1 MANTQWT
8 KDPDHGFIW
17 NSIEHFFYWKENR
30 ERHEVNRKKY
40 LRLCIL
46 GAFGAHQFYAK
57 RPVLGVLYLARLL
70 GSHDHRGCCH
80 RGPHEAGRE
89 RQHLAVT
96 PPLLSGSAGTGK
108 VQFYEQRFADPV
120 QHQSRAA

>member
-17 NSIEHFFYWKENR
+17 NSIEHYFYWKENR
-30 ERHEVNRKKY
+30 QRHEVNRKKY

-57 RPVLGVLYLARLL
+57 RPVLGVLYLATFWTGFSAAMTIVDAVIFRSIQL
-70 GSHDHRGCCH
+70 D
-80 RGPHEAGRE
+80 
-89 RQHLAVT
+89 VT

-120 QHQSRAA
+120 QYQSRAA

>member
-57 RPVLGVLYLARLL
+57 RPVLGVLYLATFWTGFSAAMTIVDAVIAAPMKPDKN
-70 GSHDHRGCCH
+70 GSIW
-80 RGPHEAGRE
+80 
-89 RQHLAVT
+89 L
-96 PPLLSGSAGTGK
+96 
-108 VQFYEQRFADPV
+108 
-120 QHQSRAA
+120 